1 MRKPVSTKRSKSIA
15 LLSILILLGTV
26 ISVPAYAGD
35 SRSQGN
41 DRGRRVIELANPTNV
56 VVTPAATSL
65 AISFN
70 AVANASSYTVRVYQ
84 ATGERLVGSAR
95 TNFNSG
101 NSVTGLTASTDYRVS
116 VQAIGNGTTYA
127 SSEEPRLVRTRTT
140 APANR
145 NHMVTWL
152 PSCPISCTTPATGGA
167 SSYTEGIAITSLPSA
182 PTAPLSTFNG
192 WIATTGNAS
201 PSGGGFLPT
210 SPYVDIVFTG
220 QWIANTHSVTW
231 NSNCPPSTPCT
242 TASGGATTYTEGF
255 GFSGPTPPSA
265 TGWNFTG
272 WLATTG
278 TAQQVQPLSINQFI
292 PLSPYID
299 IVFTAQWSPLSYT
312 VTWDHCR
319 VSSLGACSD
328 ATGGSTS
335 YSAGSTITSPTAN
348 PSSPG
353 YIFTGWT
360 SNLPAVISDPS
371 TATAASLSPLS
382 PYGNLIFTP
391 KWGYKTYTIILND
404 ACIDKDPCSPGAIV
418 SPTMEPLSPDASSQ
432 LPTSPTATGWNFTYY
447 DGIIDEESS
456 TITLTALWESVP
468 SGGPVT
474 HKIFWIPNCP
484 GGCELLDAGPTFVN
498 NACQNTFC
506 GYTTYTEGEAI
517 GYVPQPSL
525 VDGYG
530 FNGWYNQDNLPE
542 PDWVP
547 IAPYRDIYFAG
558 NEWNS
563 LGGGMF
569 GP

>member
-15 LLSILILLGTV
+15 LLSTLVLLGTV

-145 NHMVTWL
+145 NHTVTWL

-312 VTWDHCR
+312 VAWN
-319 VSSLGACSD
+319 SACHDLTACQEGS
-328 ATGGSTS
+328 GGSTT
-335 YSAGSTITSPTAN
+335 YT
-348 PSSPG
+348 
-353 YIFTGWT
+353 TGRSIAT
-360 SNLPAVISDPS
+360 VASDPIEPGWKFLGWNPDPS
-371 TATAASLSPLS
+371 VTPTS
-382 PYGNLIFTP
+382 PYGPITLIAQWEADVTQPPAPLTFTITWEWSDRNGFNVHGTETTTYQEGSEIGSIPNNVPYDPSYTFNFFTLSGDPSFVASSTWIPGPSFGDLIFQAN
-391 KWGYKTYTIILND
+391 W
-404 ACIDKDPCSPGAIV
+404 SP
-418 SPTMEPLSPDASSQ
+418 
-432 LPTSPTATGWNFTYY
+432 
-447 DGIIDEESS
+447 
-456 TITLTALWESVP
+456 
-468 SGGPVT
+468 
-474 HKIFWIPNCP
+474 
-484 GGCELLDAGPTFVN
+484 N
-498 NACQNTFC
+498 N
-506 GYTTYTEGEAI
+506 
-517 GYVPQPSL
+517 
-525 VDGYG
+525 
-530 FNGWYNQDNLPE
+530 
-542 PDWVP
+542 
-547 IAPYRDIYFAG
+547 
-558 NEWNS
+558 
-563 LGGGMF
+563 GGGF
-569 GP
+569 GGGGFCSVVDPWGNCSD